1 MQFSASRLAKS
12 LLLSF
17 WTRGARTR
25 TCRVP
30 RPRRAAAALCVRQA
44 GRQAGGRPAGGGG
57 DESAS
62 IILRCNISELAKEL
76 YLRCKLRT
84 GAKFLKDS
92 KMSKQTIALVLATVG
107 ALFSIATDA
116 FAPTTLSSEKRVA
129 SVTALDAEQGELT
142 RRGAFEAVSASFLT
156 AVVAGGLP
164 SPACADVTN
173 KVASTAAIRAVKRAL
188 KDLEKAEF
196 ACVGNQYTDAKEALR
211 TPGLNEVRK
220 NCLILIRGGE
230 DGAEAENLKSAY
242 EKFVKDLEA
251 LDSQASLG
259 MRGRKKDIQ
268 LAGYYDS
275 ALASLKAFL
284 EVGERSATIPLQE
297 SSE

>member
-1 MQFSASRLAKS
+1 
-12 LLLSF
+12 
-17 WTRGARTR
+17 
-25 TCRVP
+25 
-30 RPRRAAAALCVRQA
+30 
-44 GRQAGGRPAGGGG
+44 
-57 DESAS
+57 
-62 IILRCNISELAKEL
+62 
-76 YLRCKLRT
+76 
-84 GAKFLKDS
+84 
-92 KMSKQTIALVLATVG
+92 MSKQTIALVLAAVG
-107 ALFSIATDA
+107 ALFSVATDA
-116 FAPTTLSSEKRVA
+116 FAPTTILSSEKRVA

-173 KVASTAAIRAVKRAL
+173 KVASTAALRAVKRAL
-188 KDLEKAEF
+188 KDLGEAEA

-220 NCLILIRGGE
+220 NCLILIRGGN
-230 DGAEAENLKSAY
+230 DGAEAENLKITY